1 MSQPDDPEIRYE
13 FDPGG
18 GTLEVECQRE
28 DFQRI
33 RDAIL
38 AALPSTRDRIPP
50 LDGIRH
56 ILIRDTAEETPPS
69 FLRDRL
75 VLLGCAIVGFVLL
88 TGIAIVL
95 LVIAR
100 AGL

>member
-13 FDPGG
+13 FDYGG

-56 ILIRDTAEETPPS
+56 IVIRDTTEETPPS

-88 TGIAIVL
+88 TGIAIL
-95 LVIAR
+95 FLVIVR